1 MENKNNLIKVWKN
14 IKSLINFKPKTINNN
29 IKYFYVDGG
38 KISLNPLEISNFF
51 NKHFTTVAV
60 KIESK
65 IVKTNKHFS
74 LYLKNPNEKTFSLYP
89 TTPVEVECYLKTI
102 NIRKSVG
109 HFSIPNRVLKEFSK
123 VFAVPI
129 SHLFNLSLDSG
140 VFPKKMKIAIVI
152 PVYKKDDKKLIKD
165 RLSKFLEESKCL
177 F

>member
-29 IKYFYVDGG
+29 TKYFYVDGG

-51 NKHFTTVAV
+51 DKHFTTVAV

-65 IVKTNKHFS
+65 IVKTNKNVS

-129 SHLFNLSLDSG
+129 SHIFNLSLDSG

-152 PVYKKDDKKLIKD
+152 PVYKKNDKKLIQD